1 MSSTDTER
9 SEAGT
14 RPAAASFG
22 YHPALDGVRAI
33 AIAMVLMVHASITSP
48 WTWTTGWS
56 SWLGVDVFFVL
67 SGFLITTLLLQEID
81 RRGKVDLLAF
91 YIRRF
96 LRLYPMILVVV
107 VVSLATMVLLPV
119 ADQSRTTGLGTTSI
133 ALYFNNWLVI
143 AQGGSGSLGVF
154 GHLWSLAIEEQFY
167 LVWPIVV
174 IVCLKLGSR
183 RLLPFLVAV
192 LGAAGSAL
200 HRWASWN
207 QAKAW
212 RVGDATIVERTDHL
226 RAASRYWYHSSFTRV
241 DGLLIGCAL
250 AVVVVSLRGPTAS
263 RLQAWL
269 HDATG
274 WPVARL
280 HRIIRRT
287 VGALGLLGAV
297 VAELIVYRSH
307 GEVFPELLIG
317 RGLPL
322 FEIAVGLVIVNLVV
336 NRAGVMATVL
346 AWRPLVWIGRR
357 SYAIYV
363 LHPIFIIGASRLIAD
378 TQVVRALAVGVTIVV
393 AGLSYRYY
401 EAPILRLKGRF
412 GAGREAPETIAG
424 SATLAR
430 ATSDGR

>member
-9 SEAGT
+9 SEAG
-14 RPAAASFG
+14 RGRAAASFG

-133 ALYFNNWLVI
+133 AFYFNNWLVI

-183 RLLPFLVAV
+183 RLLPFLVAA

-200 HRWASWN
+200 HRWTSWN

-287 VGALGLLGAV
+287 VGALGLLGVV

-307 GEVFPELLIG
+307 GEVFPEPPHRSRTAAVRD
-317 RGLPL
+317 RG
-322 FEIAVGLVIVNLVV
+322 
-336 NRAGVMATVL
+336 RAGHREPGHQPRRRHGERLGVAAPRLDRAAVVRDLRAPPDLHHRRVTGSSPTPRSSGRSPSGSRSSWPGSPTATT
-346 AWRPLVWIGRR
+346 RRR
-357 SYAIYV
+357 SFV
-363 LHPIFIIGASRLIAD
+363 
-378 TQVVRALAVGVTIVV
+378 
-393 AGLSYRYY
+393 
-401 EAPILRLKGRF
+401 
-412 GAGREAPETIAG
+412 
-424 SATLAR
+424 
-430 ATSDGR
+430 